1 MVIYK
6 NILLYNGIFYTEK
19 ENIQTSHTHNRC
31 KQFLFTP
38 SDISTIELTE
48 TPIKFNTGILLLDH
62 FHSNPAHN
70 MWDMVYPCWYG
81 LFNYL
86 NDSSK
91 TIDFQF
97 ITMSDFR
104 KDSGVHIFKDINEK
118 ISGCPLESIETF
130 YNKFN
135 KPIIIPW
142 LITGID
148 GIGIGHVYKENL
160 TIKRGLDI
168 NNMDPI
174 ETFIDRIYFKYN
186 IKRNSLVDKLNINE
200 CNNII
205 YIKNKRAYNGIEKL
219 FNEMNETYKGKYNF
233 KIIDYS
239 KYDFEQQLHIL
250 NTTCLCIVG
259 VGTARF
265 NSPFLPNGA
274 IEIQIGQP
282 NPNRTNC
289 MEYLDGY
296 SGTLSKYVKVKNIP
310 YYTREE
316 ATDNSCSHL
325 LEQYIHDALSE
336 IPCKVPINLEENIP
350 IEIRNLKN
358 HANYDKKFDDWRNM
372 MSNSLEEFIN
382 IL

>member
-19 ENIQTSHTHNRC
+19 ENIQTSHTHNRW
-31 KQFLFTP
+31 KHFLFTP

-48 TPIKFNTGILLLDH
+48 TPIQFNTGILLLDH

-70 MWDMVYPCWYG
+70 IWDMVYPCWYG

-97 ITMSDFR
+97 ITMSDFG
-104 KDSGVHIFKDINEK
+104 KDIGVHIFKDINEK

-148 GIGIGHVYKENL
+148 NIGIGNIHKQNL
-160 TIKRGLDI
+160 TTKRGLDI

-205 YIKNKRAYNGIEKL
+205 FIKNKRPYNGIEEL
-219 FNEMNETYKGKYNF
+219 FNKMNDKYKGKYNF

-239 KYDFEQQLHIL
+239 KYDFEQQLHML
-250 NTTCLCIVG
+250 NTTCLCIDG

-265 NSPFLPNGA
+265 NCPLLPNGA
-274 IEIQIGQP
+274 IEIQTGQP
-282 NPNRTNC
+282 NPNRTNYI
-289 MEYLDGY
+289 EYLDY
-296 SGTLSKYVKVKNIP
+296 HAGTLSKYVKVINIP

-316 ATDNSCSHL
+316 ATKTSCSHL
-325 LEQYIHDALSE
+325 LEKYIDDALNE
-336 IPCKVPINLEENIP
+336 TPCKVPINLEENIP

-358 HANYDKKFDDWRNM
+358 HPNYDTKFDAWRNM
-372 MSNSLEEFIN
+372 MSNWIEDLIN

>member
-38 SDISTIELTE
+38 SDISTIKLTE
-48 TPIKFNTGILLLDH
+48 TPIQFNTGILLLDH

-70 MWDMVYPCWYG
+70 IWDMVYPCWYG

-97 ITMSDFR
+97 ITMSDFG
-104 KDSGVHIFKDINEK
+104 KDIGVHIFKDINEK

-148 GIGIGHVYKENL
+148 NIGIGNIHKQNL
-160 TIKRGLDI
+160 TTKRGLDI

-200 CNNII
+200 
-205 YIKNKRAYNGIEKL
+205 
-219 FNEMNETYKGKYNF
+219 
-233 KIIDYS
+233 
-239 KYDFEQQLHIL
+239 
-250 NTTCLCIVG
+250 
-259 VGTARF
+259 
-265 NSPFLPNGA
+265 
-274 IEIQIGQP
+274 
-282 NPNRTNC
+282 
-289 MEYLDGY
+289 
-296 SGTLSKYVKVKNIP
+296 
-310 YYTREE
+310 
-316 ATDNSCSHL
+316 
-325 LEQYIHDALSE
+325 
-336 IPCKVPINLEENIP
+336 
-350 IEIRNLKN
+350 
-358 HANYDKKFDDWRNM
+358 
-372 MSNSLEEFIN
+372 
-382 IL
+382 

>member
-19 ENIQTSHTHNRC
+19 ENIQTSHTHCRC
-31 KQFLFTP
+31 KEYLFTP

-48 TPIKFNTGILLLDH
+48 TPIQFNTGILLLDH
-62 FHSNPAHN
+62 FHYNPGHN
-70 MWDMVYPCWYG
+70 MWDMVYPSWYG

-86 NDSSK
+86 TDSSK

-97 ITMSDFR
+97 ITISDFR
-104 KDSGVHIFKDINEK
+104 KDIGVHIFKDINEK

-142 LITGID
+142 LITGLD
-148 GIGIGHVYKENL
+148 GIGIGNVNKENL

-174 ETFIDRIYFKYN
+174 ETFIDRVYFKYN

-205 YIKNKRAYNGIEKL
+205 YIKNKRPYNGIEKL
-219 FNEMNETYKGKYNF
+219 FNKMNEIYKGKYNF

-239 KYDFEQQLHIL
+239 KYHFEQQLHMV

-265 NSPFLPNGA
+265 NTPFLPNGA

-282 NPNRTNC
+282 NPDRTNC

-296 SGTLSKYVKVKNIP
+296 AGTLSKYVKVINIP

-316 ATDNSCSHL
+316 ATGKLCSHL
-325 LEQYIHDALSE
+325 LEKYIHDALSE
-336 IPCKVPINLEENIP
+336 IPCKVPLNLEENIP

-358 HANYDKKFDDWRNM
+358 HANYDTKFDVWRNM
-372 MSNSLEEFIN
+372 LSNSLEDFIN

>member
-19 ENIQTSHTHNRC
+19 ENIQTSHTHNRM

-48 TPIKFNTGILLLDH
+48 TPIQFNTGILLLDH
-62 FHSNPAHN
+62 FHGNPAHN

-104 KDSGVHIFKDINEK
+104 KDGGMHIFKDINEK
-118 ISGCPLESIETF
+118 IAGCPLESIETF

-148 GIGIGHVYKENL
+148 NIGIGNIHKQNL
-160 TIKRGLDI
+160 TTKRGLDI

-205 YIKNKRAYNGIEKL
+205 FIKNKRPYNGIEEL
-219 FNEMNETYKGKYNF
+219 FNKMNHKYKGKYNF

-239 KYDFEQQLHIL
+239 KYDFEQQLHML
-250 NTTCLCIVG
+250 NTTCLCIDG

-265 NSPFLPNGA
+265 NCPLLPNGA
-274 IEIQIGQP
+274 IEIQTGQP
-282 NPNRTNC
+282 NPNRTNYI
-289 MEYLDGY
+289 EYLDY
-296 SGTLSKYVKVKNIP
+296 HAGTLSKYVKVINIP

-316 ATDNSCSHL
+316 ATNSSCSHL
-325 LEQYIHDALSE
+325 LEKYIDDALNE

-358 HANYDKKFDDWRNM
+358 HANYDTKFDAWRNM
-372 MSNSLEEFIN
+372 MSNWIEDLIN